1 MKPLIIQIIQ
11 NEIDYQNQL
20 LDNKKSKRKK
30 HETANNKFLPRLHK
44 QLSNSFKN
52 GGRLRTYYI

>member
-1 MKPLIIQIIQ
+1 MRSLINQIIQ

-30 HETANNKFLPRLHK
+30 HETANN
-44 QLSNSFKN
+44 
-52 GGRLRTYYI
+52 